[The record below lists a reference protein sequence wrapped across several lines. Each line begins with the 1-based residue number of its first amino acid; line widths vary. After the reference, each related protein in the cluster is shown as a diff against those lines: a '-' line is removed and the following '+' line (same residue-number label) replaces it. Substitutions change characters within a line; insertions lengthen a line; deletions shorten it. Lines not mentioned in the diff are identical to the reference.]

1 MKDRDVDND
10 LPTQRQLVLPLL
22 DVLEASPEGLA
33 TADLAE
39 AVAERLAL
47 SDAVRTARIE
57 ISGQSRSH
65 YRHRLRWAQQ
75 LAKFDGLA
83 ERGPNGWRLTRKGK
97 DSLTKAT
104 PGQVVTIFTTDSGA
118 FLWGL
123 AEDAIGH
130 VEDASVAAIW
140 TSPPYP
146 LLTQKRYGDPHAAG
160 VGYVDWLSG
169 MVESWLPKLDGDDAS
184 ILLNLGDAWMPGMPS
199 ISTYQERLIVRLED
213 RLGLKLAQRFTWWNT
228 SAPPGPTL
236 WTCIRKVRVKQAAET
251 IWWLSRS
258 GHARGDNQR
267 VLLPYADDRPAAV
280 GARTKRPNGHWMR
293 GHAFERDNGGAI
305 AGNVLPIANGSQDR
319 AYFKACREAG
329 LPVHPARFPAD
340 LARFFIGLT
349 TEEGETVLDPFGGSG
364 TTAMV
369 AEEMRRRWISIEAM
383 REYAEGARLRFA
395 A

>member
-1 MKDRDVDND
+1 MND
-10 LPTQRQLVLPLL
+10 ELPTQRQLVLPLL
-22 DVLEASPEGLA
+22 DVLEQAPSGM
-33 TADLAE
+33 TTRDLAG
-39 AVAERLAL
+39 AVAERMGLP
-47 SDAVRTARIE
+47 DTVVDARIE

-65 YRHRLRWAQQ
+65 FRHRLRWAQQ
-75 LAKFDGLA
+75 IAKFDGLA
-83 ERGPNGWRLTRKGK
+83 ERDGRSWRLTRKGRA
-97 DSLTKAT
+97 SLTKAT
-104 PGQVVTIFTTDSGA
+104 PGQVVTVFTTENGA

-130 VEDASVAAIW
+130 VEDGSVAAVW

-146 LLTQKRYGDPHAAG
+146 LLTQKQYGDPMAAG
-160 VGYVDWLSG
+160 EGYVDWLTR

-184 ILLNLGDAWMPGMPS
+184 VLLNLGDAWMPGMPS

-213 RLGLKLAQRFTWWNT
+213 RLGLRLAQRFTWWNT

-267 VLLPYADDRPAAV
+267 VLVPYADDRPVQV
-280 GARTKRPNGHWMR
+280 GPRVRRPNGHWMR
-293 GHAFERDNGGAI
+293 GHGFERTNGGAI
-305 AGNVLPIANGSQDR
+305 PANVLPIANGSQDR
-319 AYFKACREAG
+319 KYFAACREAG
-329 LPVHPARFPAD
+329 LPIHPARFPAD

-364 TTAMV
+364 TTASV
-369 AEEMRRRWISIEAM
+369 AEQMGRRWISFEAM

>member
-1 MKDRDVDND
+1 MTDE

-22 DVLEASPEGLA
+22 DVLEEAPAGMA
-33 TADLAE
+33 TRDIAG
-39 AVAERLAL
+39 AVAERMGLPREIR
-47 SDAVRTARIE
+47 DARIE

-65 YRHRLRWAQQ
+65 FRHRLRWAQQ
-75 LAKFDGLA
+75 IAKFDGLA
-83 ERGPNGWRLTRKGK
+83 ERDDGRWRLTRKGR

-104 PGQVVTIFTTDSGA
+104 PGQVVTIFTTESGA

-130 VEDASVAAIW
+130 VEDGSVAAVW

-146 LLTQKRYGDPHAAG
+146 LLTQKSYGNPMAAG
-160 VGYVDWLSG
+160 ESYVDWLTRMIEG
-169 MVESWLPKLDGDDAS
+169 WLPKLDGDDAS

-199 ISTYQERLIVRLED
+199 ISTYQERLVVRLED

-267 VLLPYADDRPAAV
+267 VLVPYADDRPVSV
-280 GARTKRPNGHWMR
+280 GPRVRRPNGHMMR
-293 GHAFERDNGGAI
+293 GHGFERDNGGAI
-305 AGNVLPIANGSQDR
+305 PANVLPIANGSQDR
-319 AYFKACREAG
+319 AYFAACRAAG
-329 LPVHPARFPAD
+329 LPIHPARFPAD

-369 AEEMRRRWISIEAM
+369 AEEMGRRWISFEAM

>member
-1 MKDRDVDND
+1 MNGE
-10 LPTQRQLVLPLL
+10 LPTQKQLVLPLL
-22 DVLEASPEGLA
+22 DVLEDAPQGM
-33 TADLAE
+33 TTRDLAG
-39 AVAERLAL
+39 AVADRMLL
-47 SDAVRTARIE
+47 SEDVRDARIE
-57 ISGQSRSH
+57 ISGQLRSH

-75 LAKFDGLA
+75 LARLDGLA
-83 ERGPNGWRLTRKGK
+83 ERDGGRWRLTAKGRN
-97 DSLTKAT
+97 SLTKAL

-146 LLTQKRYGDPHAAG
+146 LLTQKKYGDPMDAG
-160 VGYVDWLSG
+160 ESYVDWLTR

-184 ILLNLGDAWMPGMPS
+184 VMLNLGDAWMPGMPS

-258 GHARGDNQR
+258 GHARGDNRR
-267 VLLPYADDRPAAV
+267 VLVPYADDRPASTGPRV
-280 GARTKRPNGHWMR
+280 LRPSGHRMR
-293 GHAFERDNGGAI
+293 GHGFERDNGGAI
-305 AGNVLPIANGSQDR
+305 PPNVLAIANGSQDR
-319 AYFKACREAG
+319 RYVARCREAG

-340 LARFFIGLT
+340 LAKFFIGLT

-364 TTAMV
+364 TTARV
-369 AEEMRRRWISIEAM
+369 AEDMGRRWIGIEAM
-383 REYAEGARLRFA
+383 REYVEGARLRFVA
-395 A
+395 

>member
-1 MKDRDVDND
+1 MTE

-22 DVLEASPEGLA
+22 DVLDDASAGLGTRA
-33 TADLAE
+33 IAE
-39 AVAERLAL
+39 AVAERMAL
-47 SDAVRTARIE
+47 PAPLRDARIE

-65 YRHRLRWAQQ
+65 FRHRLRWAQQ
-75 LAKFDGLA
+75 LAKFDGLV
-83 ERGPNGWRLTRKGK
+83 ERDEGRWRITRKGR
-97 DSLTKAT
+97 DSLTRAT
-104 PGQVVTIFTTDSGA
+104 PGQVVTVFTTDSGA

-130 VEDASVAAIW
+130 VEDGSVAAVW

-146 LLTQKRYGDPHAAG
+146 LLTQKRYGDPMAAG
-160 VGYVDWLSG
+160 EGYVDWLTR
-169 MVESWLPKLDGDDAS
+169 MVEGWLPKLDGDDAS
-184 ILLNLGDAWMPGMPS
+184 VLLNLGDAWMPGMPS
-199 ISTYQERLIVRLED
+199 ISTYQERLVVRLED
-213 RLGLKLAQRFTWWNT
+213 RLGLRLAQRFTWWNT
-228 SAPPGPTL
+228 SALPGPTL

-267 VLLPYADDRPAAV
+267 VLVPYADDRPAAV
-280 GARTKRPNGHWMR
+280 GPRVLRPSGHRMR
-293 GHAFERDNGGAI
+293 GHAFERDNGGSI
-305 AGNVLPIANGSQDR
+305 PSNVLPIAHGSQDR
-319 AYFKACREAG
+319 AYFRACREAG

-340 LARFFIGLT
+340 LARFFIGLA

-364 TTAMV
+364 TTGRI
-369 AEEMRRRWISIEAM
+369 AEEMGRRWICFEAM